1 MNELAG
7 GLRPSSEH
15 AALHSSLTMPSH
27 PGHWQKPLAAISAHE
42 SFEQSSATARQGDT
56 KTGHASLHSSATML
70 AHPGHWQRPPSAI
83 SKHESVEHSSAS
95 GQMNATDFFLVSS
108 AFATDFFL
116 VSPACAVAWSLR
128 LISRHASL
136 HSSATMLAHPGHSQ
150 KPLAAISAHESFE
163 QPSATARQG
172 DTKTGGGL
180 RPSSE
185 HASLHSSA
193 TMPSHPGHWQ
203 KPLAAIS
210 SHESVEQTSASGQMN

>member
-1 MNELAG
+1 MNELAGGLRPSSRHAALHSSLTMPSHPGHSQKPLAAISAHESFEQPSATARQGDTKTGG

-42 SFEQSSATARQGDT
+42 SFEQPSATARQGDT

-116 VSPACAVAWSLR
+116 VSSAFATDFFLVSSPFSGAFVLVSPACAV
-128 LISRHASL
+128 
-136 HSSATMLAHPGHSQ
+136 
-150 KPLAAISAHESFE
+150 
-163 QPSATARQG
+163 
-172 DTKTGGGL
+172 
-180 RPSSE
+180 
-185 HASLHSSA
+185 
-193 TMPSHPGHWQ
+193 
-203 KPLAAIS
+203 
-210 SHESVEQTSASGQMN
+210 

>member
-1 MNELAG
+1 MYRM
-7 GLRPSSEH
+7 LR
-15 AALHSSLTMPSH
+15 LHLEA
-27 PGHWQKPLAAISAHE
+27 PL
-42 SFEQSSATARQGDT
+42 QPC
-56 KTGHASLHSSATML
+56 L
-70 AHPGHWQRPPSAI
+70 
-83 SKHESVEHSSAS
+83 
-95 GQMNATDFFLVSS
+95 TDFFLVSS
-108 AFATDFFL
+108 AFATDFVL

-128 LISRHASL
+128 LISRHAAL

-185 HASLHSSA
+185 HAALHSSL
-193 TMPSHPGHWQ
+193 TMLAHPGHWQ

-210 SHESVEQTSASGQMN
+210 AHESSEQPSATARQGDTKTGHASLHSSLTMPSHPGHWQRSPSAISKHESVE

>member
-7 GLRPSSEH
+7 GLRPSSEN

-42 SFEQSSATARQGDT
+42 SFEQPSATAKQGDT
-56 KTGHASLHSSATML
+56 KTGGGLRPSSEHAALHSSLTM
-70 AHPGHWQRPPSAI
+70 PS
-83 SKHESVEHSSAS
+83 
-95 GQMNATDFFLVSS
+95 
-108 AFATDFFL
+108 
-116 VSPACAVAWSLR
+116 
-128 LISRHASL
+128 
-136 HSSATMLAHPGHSQ
+136 HPGHSQ

-203 KPLAAIS
+203 RPSAAIS
-210 SHESVEQTSASGQMN
+210 SHESVEQTSASGQMNELAGGLRPSSEHAALHSSATMPSHPGHWQKPLAAIS

>member
-1 MNELAG
+1 MYRM
-7 GLRPSSEH
+7 LR
-15 AALHSSLTMPSH
+15 LHLEA
-27 PGHWQKPLAAISAHE
+27 PL
-42 SFEQSSATARQGDT
+42 QPC
-56 KTGHASLHSSATML
+56 L
-70 AHPGHWQRPPSAI
+70 
-83 SKHESVEHSSAS
+83 
-95 GQMNATDFFLVSS
+95 TDFFLVSS
-108 AFATDFFL
+108 AFATDFVL

-128 LISRHASL
+128 LISRHAAL

-185 HASLHSSA
+185 HASLHSSL

-203 KPLAAIS
+203 RPPSAIS
-210 SHESVEQTSASGQMN
+210 KHVSVEHSSASGQMNATDFFLVSSAFATDFFLVSSA